1 MRPVL
6 KKIPEKLL
14 LPYVKLDPTVI
25 GSLRINFDSLCQYLM
40 QYHARSFSV
49 AEFEKMLR
57 DQLNRKLL
65 GKPITPEA
73 LEAICR
79 YIDDLSVYLT
89 VKRVKAKKGEVSSD
103 DVKEFT
109 HKNKD
114 AYKEF
119 LQKAKARS
127 PREYEAL
134 KKKFHS
140 RLDD

>member
-1 MRPVL
+1 
-6 KKIPEKLL
+6 
-14 LPYVKLDPTVI
+14 
-25 GSLRINFDSLCQYLM
+25 M